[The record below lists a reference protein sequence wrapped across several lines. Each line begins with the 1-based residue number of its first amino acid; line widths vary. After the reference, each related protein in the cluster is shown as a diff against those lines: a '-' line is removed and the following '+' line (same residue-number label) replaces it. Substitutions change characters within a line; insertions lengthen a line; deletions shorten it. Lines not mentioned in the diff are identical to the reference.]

1 MFQERLRRESG
12 PYVNHMLII
21 SYDTYVR
28 ILNGSIPK
36 VSKFSQPVMPPSL
49 HIREIF
55 FFVARTLY
63 SRSTLIRSTVAN
75 GRSRTCQTMVRNRQ
89 SSCSTWA
96 PVEPVEGSQS
106 RPDIKEV
113 WRRLQMIAGLRD
125 LRPRLAPCDD
135 DDPQVIFA
143 FLKGSLKA
151 PTLVVQSTYNWTKRW
166 LSLISYHTELGVSGS

>member
-1 MFQERLRRESG
+1 
-12 PYVNHMLII
+12 MLII